1 MKDIVII
8 GAGGFAREVAW
19 LIENINKSKGQWNL
33 LGFIDD
39 DENLHGEKLNG
50 YDILGDIDYLN
61 KLKNEVYCVIAIG
74 DGKTRKQ
81 IVDRINKNRKFA
93 TLIHPDVDLS
103 STNLIGEGC
112 IICCG
117 TILTVNKTRKQI
129 VDRINKNRK
138 FATLIHPDVD
148 LSSTN
153 LIGEGCIICC
163 GTILTVNVALKNH
176 IIINLDCTIGHDA
189 ILEDYTTLMPS
200 VNVSGNVFID
210 KYTTV
215 GTGTNIIQGLHIG
228 KNSIVGAGSVVIRDI
243 QDNCTVVG
251 NPGRI
256 IKK

>member
-74 DGKTRKQ
+74 DG
-81 IVDRINKNRKFA
+81 
-93 TLIHPDVDLS
+93 
-103 STNLIGEGC
+103 
-112 IICCG
+112 
-117 TILTVNKTRKQI
+117 KTRKQI

>member
-117 TILTVNKTRKQI
+117 TILTVN
-129 VDRINKNRK
+129 
-138 FATLIHPDVD
+138 
-148 LSSTN
+148 
-153 LIGEGCIICC
+153 
-163 GTILTVNVALKNH
+163 VALKNH

-215 GTGTNIIQGLHIG
+215 GTGTNIIQGLRIG
-228 KNSIVGAGSVVIRDI
+228 KNSIIGAGSVVIRDI
-243 QDNCTVVG
+243 EDNCTVVG

-256 IKK
+256 IKKLIKVKN

>member
-19 LIENINKSKGQWNL
+19 LIENINKSKRQWNL

-39 DENLHGEKLNG
+39 DENLHGKKLNG
-50 YDILGDIDYLN
+50 YDILGDIGYLN

-117 TILTVNKTRKQI
+117 TILTVNI
-129 VDRINKNRK
+129 
-138 FATLIHPDVD
+138 
-148 LSSTN
+148 
-153 LIGEGCIICC
+153 
-163 GTILTVNVALKNH
+163 ALKNH

-215 GTGTNIIQGLHIG
+215 GTGTNIIQGLRIG
-228 KNSIVGAGSVVIRDI
+228 KNSIIGAGSVVIRDI
-243 QDNCTVVG
+243 EDNCTVVG
-251 NPGRI
+251 NPGKI
-256 IKK
+256 IKNVMRYE

>member
-19 LIENINKSKGQWNL
+19 LIENINKSKKQWNL

-74 DGKTRKQ
+74 DG
-81 IVDRINKNRKFA
+81 
-93 TLIHPDVDLS
+93 
-103 STNLIGEGC
+103 
-112 IICCG
+112 
-117 TILTVNKTRKQI
+117 KTRKQI

-243 QDNCTVVG
+243 EDNCTVVG

-256 IKK
+256 IKKLIKVKN

>member
-117 TILTVNKTRKQI
+117 TILTVN
-129 VDRINKNRK
+129 
-138 FATLIHPDVD
+138 
-148 LSSTN
+148 
-153 LIGEGCIICC
+153 
-163 GTILTVNVALKNH
+163 VALKNH

-243 QDNCTVVG
+243 EDNCTVVG

-256 IKK
+256 IKKLIKVKN

>member
-50 YDILGDIDYLN
+50 YDILGDIGYLN

-117 TILTVNKTRKQI
+117 TILTVNI
-129 VDRINKNRK
+129 
-138 FATLIHPDVD
+138 
-148 LSSTN
+148 
-153 LIGEGCIICC
+153 
-163 GTILTVNVALKNH
+163 ALKNH

-215 GTGTNIIQGLHIG
+215 GTGTNIIQGLRIG
-228 KNSIVGAGSVVIRDI
+228 KNSIIGAGTVIIRNVE
-243 QDNCTVVG
+243 DNSTVVG

-256 IKK
+256 TEGEK